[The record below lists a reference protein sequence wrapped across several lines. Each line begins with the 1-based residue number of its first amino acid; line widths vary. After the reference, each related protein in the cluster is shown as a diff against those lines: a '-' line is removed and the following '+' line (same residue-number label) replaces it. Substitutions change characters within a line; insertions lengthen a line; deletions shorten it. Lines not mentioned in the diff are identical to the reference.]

1 MEKIVLSDDEKVV
14 IEMQLRGEIEIDT
27 ATEEQQQLLM
37 GVINKAE
44 TLMDETDEDPGD
56 DLIAWFYEKYKAQAV

>member
-1 MEKIVLSDDEKVV
+1 MEKIVLSEDEKVV

-27 ATEEQQQLLM
+27 ATEDQQQLLM

-44 TLMDETDEDPGD
+44 KLMDETDEDPGD

>member
-27 ATEEQQQLLM
+27 ATEDQQQLLM

-44 TLMDETDEDPGD
+44 KLMDETDEDPGD
-56 DLIAWFYEKYKAQAV
+56 DLIAWFYEKYKSQPV

>member
-27 ATEEQQQLLM
+27 ATEDQQQLLM

-44 TLMDETDEDPGD
+44 TLMDETGEDPGD

>member
-1 MEKIVLSDDEKVV
+1 MEKNVLSDDEKVV

-44 TLMDETDEDPGD
+44 TLMDETGEDPGD

>member
-1 MEKIVLSDDEKVV
+1 MEKIVLSEDEKVV

-27 ATEEQQQLLM
+27 ATEDQQQLLM

>member
-44 TLMDETDEDPGD
+44 KLMDETDEDPGD

>member
-27 ATEEQQQLLM
+27 ATEDQQQLLM
-37 GVINKAE
+37 GVIDKAE
-44 TLMDETDEDPGD
+44 ALMDETGEDPGD
-56 DLIAWFYEKYKAQAV
+56 DLISWV

>member
-1 MEKIVLSDDEKVV
+1 MEKIVLSEDEKVV

-27 ATEEQQQLLM
+27 ATEDQQKLLM

-44 TLMDETDEDPGD
+44 KLMDETDEDPGD
-56 DLIAWFYEKYKAQAV
+56 DLIAWFYEHYKAQAV